1 MPKVLMEIKFTPYEC
16 PRNKGA
22 AEHAAERAFYNGTAE
37 YNYFSYT
44 EKDGKVVKDEENGAK
59 NYMEKTSG
67 VFNAKGVLTAKQ
79 KAELSKKLRETKSI
93 IWHGFISFDD
103 ETSPLFNTQEAC
115 VHFVNRTMNSYFE
128 RNGLDQKNLEL
139 FCSLH
144 SDTDHRHIHFA
155 FFEKEP
161 KLIDKKTKRR
171 VYRTRGVLGDRV
183 YLLDKEIVP
192 KGTEGAKL
200 GYHDFGHDNFITNAN
215 YYLEENKYE
224 LELARKAMTEQM
236 DASRTDVSTN
246 WRYKE
251 LRSSLIA
258 LARELPKSGKG
269 NIKGYNSKD
278 MTPHRRKID
287 KVVKQYI
294 DAVPGLRQQHNALVR
309 EVFKRESDLKRICKT
324 EGFDYE
330 KAAKPGVEAMKKD
343 IRVRLGNRILKIAES
358 VNDDYKKIG
367 IARANDLTRKIAAKN
382 NRKAV
387 ERSLIRSAKYGS
399 HNGTNY
405 TVDYS
410 VRLHQIE
417 EVIEHER
424 QRKTMLYGA

>member
-1 MPKVLMEIKFTPYEC
+1 MSKVIMDISFTPYKC

-44 EKDGKVVKDEENGAK
+44 EKYGKVVKDEENGIK

-67 VFNAKGVLTAKQ
+67 VFNAKGVLTAKE
-79 KAELSKKLRETKSI
+79 KADLSKKLKETKSI
-93 IWHGFISFDD
+93 IWHGFISFDE

-115 VHFVNRTMNSYFE
+115 VHFVNRTINSYFE
-128 RNGLDQKNLEL
+128 RNGLDKYNLEF

-161 KLIDKKTKRR
+161 KLIDKKTGKL
-171 VYRTRGVLGDRV
+171 VYRSKGKMGKKV
-183 YLLDKEIVP
+183 YKLDGEYVSKD
-192 KGTEGAKL
+192 TEGAKAEWE
-200 GYHDFGHDNFITNAN
+200 DFGRQNFIANAN
-215 YYLEENKYE
+215 LYLEENKYE
-224 LELARKAMTEQM
+224 LELARKATVDII
-236 DASRTDVSTN
+236 DASRTDVLTS
-246 WRYKE
+246 WKYKE
-251 LRSSLIA
+251 LRSSLID
-258 LARELPKSGKG
+258 LWRKLPAKGRKS
-269 NIKGYNSKD
+269 YNSANLAPYRKD
-278 MTPHRRKID
+278 VDKI
-287 KVVKQYI
+287 VKQYI

-309 EVFKRESDLKRICKT
+309 EVFRRESDLTRICKN
-324 EGFDYE
+324 EGFDYN

-387 ERSLIRSAKYGS
+387 ERSLIRSAKYMS

-417 EVIEHER
+417 EGIENER

>member
-1 MPKVLMEIKFTPYEC
+1 MPKVLMNISFTPYEC

-37 YNYFSYT
+37 YSYFDYT
-44 EKDGKVVKDEENGAK
+44 EKEGKVVKDEESQPR

-67 VFNAKGVLTAKQ
+67 VFNAKGVLTAKE
-79 KAELSKKLRETKSI
+79 KAELSKKLKETKSI
-93 IWHGFISFDD
+93 IWHGFISFDE
-103 ETSPLFNTQEAC
+103 ETSPLFNTQEAS

-128 RNGLDQKNLEL
+128 RNGLDKDNLEF

-171 VYRTRGVLGDRV
+171 IFRTRGMLGDRV
-183 YLLDKEIVP
+183 YLLNKEVVP
-192 KGTEGAKL
+192 KGTEGAESR
-200 GYHDFGHDNFITNAN
+200 YHDYGHDNFITNAN
-215 YYLEENKYE
+215 LYIEENKYE
-224 LELARKAMTEQM
+224 LELARKAMTDRI

-269 NIKGYNSKD
+269 TIKGYNSKD
-278 MTPHRRKID
+278 MTPFRQKID
-287 KVVKQYI
+287 KVVEQYI
-294 DAVPGLRQQHNALVR
+294 DAVPGLRQQHNALIR
-309 EVFKRESDLKRICKT
+309 EVFKRESDLKRICQN
-324 EGFDYE
+324 EGFDYS

-343 IRVRLGNRILKIAES
+343 IRIRLGNRILKIVQA
-358 VNDDYKKIG
+358 VDYDYKKIG

-387 ERSLIRSAKYGS
+387 ERSLMRASKYGS
-399 HNGTNY
+399 HNGANY
-405 TVDYS
+405 SADFS
-410 VRLHQIE
+410 LKLHYIE
-417 EVIEHER
+417 DVIEQER

>member
-1 MPKVLMEIKFTPYEC
+1 MPNVLMNISFTPYDC

-44 EKDGKVVKDEENGAK
+44 EKDGKIVKDEENGAK

-67 VFNAKGVLTAKQ
+67 VFNAKGVLTAKE
-79 KAELSKKLRETKSI
+79 KADLSKKLKETKSI
-93 IWHGFISFDD
+93 IWHGFISFDE

-128 RNGLDQKNLEL
+128 RNGLDKDNLEF

-161 KLIDKKTKRR
+161 KLIDKKTGKL
-171 VYRTRGVLGDRV
+171 VYRSKGKMGKKV
-183 YLLDKEIVP
+183 YKLDGEYVP
-192 KGTEGAKL
+192 KDTEWE
-200 GYHDFGHDNFITNAN
+200 DFGRQNFIANAN
-215 YYLEENKYE
+215 LYLEENKYE
-224 LELARKAMTEQM
+224 LELARKATVDVI
-236 DASRTDVSTN
+236 DASRTDVLTS
-246 WRYKE
+246 WKYKE
-251 LRSSLIA
+251 LRSSLID
-258 LARELPKSGKG
+258 LWRKLPAKGRKS
-269 NIKGYNSKD
+269 YNSANLAPYRKD
-278 MTPHRRKID
+278 VDKI
-287 KVVKQYI
+287 VKQYI
-294 DAVPGLRQQHNALVR
+294 DAVPGSRQQHNALVR
-309 EVFKRESDLKRICKT
+309 EVFRRESDLKRICKS
-324 EGFDYE
+324 EGFDYD

-387 ERSLIRSAKYGS
+387 ERSLIRSAKYMS

-417 EVIEHER
+417 EGIENER

>member
-1 MPKVLMEIKFTPYEC
+1 MPNVLMNISFTPYDC

-44 EKDGKVVKDEENGAK
+44 EKDGKIVKDEENGAK

-67 VFNAKGVLTAKQ
+67 VFNAKGVLTAKE
-79 KAELSKKLRETKSI
+79 KADLSKKLKETKSI
-93 IWHGFISFDD
+93 IWHGFISFDE

-128 RNGLDQKNLEL
+128 RNGLDKDNLEF

-161 KLIDKKTKRR
+161 KLIDKKTGKL
-171 VYRTRGVLGDRV
+171 VYRSKGKMGKKV
-183 YLLDKEIVP
+183 YKLDGEYVP
-192 KGTEGAKL
+192 KDTEGAKAEWE
-200 GYHDFGHDNFITNAN
+200 DFGRQNFIANAN
-215 YYLEENKYE
+215 LYLEENKYE
-224 LELARKAMTEQM
+224 LELARKATVDVI
-236 DASRTDVSTN
+236 DASRTDVLTS
-246 WRYKE
+246 WKYKE
-251 LRSSLIA
+251 LRSSLID
-258 LARELPKSGKG
+258 LWRKLPAKGRKS
-269 NIKGYNSKD
+269 YNSANLAPYRKD
-278 MTPHRRKID
+278 VDKI
-287 KVVKQYI
+287 VKQYI

-309 EVFKRESDLKRICKT
+309 EVFRRESDLKRICKS
-324 EGFDYE
+324 EGFDYD

-387 ERSLIRSAKYGS
+387 ERSLIRSAKYMS

-417 EVIEHER
+417 EGIENER